1 MYFDNNMSTEK
12 FNTTAVYYST
22 FLHLHSYIALA
33 YIYLLTVSSV
43 SKNYQGN
50 LLVGM

>member
-12 FNTTAVYYST
+12 LYTVYYST